1 MSVATWLGCTRNM
14 AKFKYILMLCVLT
27 FVWLMLWGYSYEI
40 AKLLYSSN
48 FAHAHLNPVIYECF
62 PVNIFRI
69 MAYVSLFYGQLVI
82 FKATASSRQP
92 LVDYFKMPIS
102 FNGIK
107 ANLLLLKGLGNQ
119 SISKNLKLVLKNL
132 VWIFYW
138 ANLSLMLYWVTSSHF
153 MGDCD
158 DGDLECTCNN
168 IQYLFPVF
176 IVTLLVGCLYVTV
189 SSYKKNKGN
198 A

>member
-1 MSVATWLGCTRNM
+1 MT
-14 AKFKYILMLCVLT
+14 KFKYILMLCVLT
-27 FVWLMLWGYSYEI
+27 FLWFMLWGYSYEV
-40 AKLLYSSN
+40 ARHLYTSN
-48 FAHAHLNPVIYECF
+48 FAHAHLSPVFYECLS
-62 PVNIFRI
+62 VNVLRI
-69 MAYVSLFYGQLVI
+69 MAYTLLFYGQLLI
-82 FKATASSRQP
+82 FKATAGPRQV
-92 LVDYFKMPIS
+92 LVEYFKMQINL
-102 FNGIK
+102 NGIK
-107 ANLLLLKGLGNQ
+107 TNLLLLKGLGNQ

-138 ANLSLMLYWVTSSHF
+138 SNLSLMLYWVTSSHF

-189 SSYKKNKGN
+189 SSYKKDKGN